1 MAPAPHLTN
10 GIVIRTIIQAVEL
23 QLQVKMDSLSPL
35 HPVSQELLIIIVLSL
50 LVREDVE
57 M

>member
-1 MAPAPHLTN
+1 MAPVPHLTN

-23 QLQVKMDSLSPL
+23 QLQVKLVSLSHL